1 MCVPF
6 PFCVMIYT
14 CLSTA
19 IILDCFGGCILE
31 LTIANILCRTCPKQS
46 SHERAHTANQVYTE
60 LRRIEINMRLLVG
73 DIGGTNARLVMY
85 EAPDDLSAYEDPP
98 NCLTTHKAIVQKYY
112 KNNDFTSFSEVLAS
126 FMSLPINAEKKV
138 RSCCFAVAGPV
149 SNNCINFTNR
159 DGWIIDGHDIAQD
172 FGFDRVELV
181 NDFSASG
188 YGLLSLTDD
197 ELVTLQ
203 EGKKTMLGT
212 QPIALIGAG
221 TGLGEC
227 YLTPNANGDLTAYA
241 TEGGHVEF
249 APRTPLE
256 IELLSFI
263 QNGLNST
270 SIDAKVGDMLPRV
283 SVERVVSGKGLEN
296 VYEFLRHKYPE
307 DVNRVYD
314 DAYNDS
320 KERGRLI
327 GSEKYNY
334 TLFRQAVEMMFA
346 VYGGETGNLALK
358 YLPFGGVYI
367 AGGIA
372 PKNIELINK
381 RDSQFLTRFLDKGRM
396 SSLMRDFPVH
406 VVMKE
411 DLGVRGAHFI
421 AMRNAAEKLK
431 RVEVNINQE
440 QGDNHTWNSGLMD
453 NPVVFAS
460 LVSGTTAVMTAATVV
475 GMLYALRKWNMF

>member
-1 MCVPF
+1 
-6 PFCVMIYT
+6 
-14 CLSTA
+14 
-19 IILDCFGGCILE
+19 
-31 LTIANILCRTCPKQS
+31 
-46 SHERAHTANQVYTE
+46 
-60 LRRIEINMRLLVG
+60 MRLLVG

-85 EAPDDLSAYEDPP
+85 EAPDDLSAYEKPP
-98 NCLTTHKAIVQKYY
+98 NCLTTHKVIVHKYY
-112 KNNDFTSFSEVLAS
+112 KNNDFTSFSEVLVS
-126 FMSLPINAEKKV
+126 FMSLPMNVDQKV
-138 RSCCFAVAGPV
+138 SSCCFAVAGPV

-203 EGKKTMLGT
+203 EGKKTTLGT

-249 APRTPLE
+249 APRTSLE
-256 IELLSFI
+256 LELLSFI
-263 QNGLNST
+263 QNRLNST
-270 SIDAKVGDMLPRV
+270 SVDFKTKADDILPRV

-296 VYEFLRHKYPE
+296 IYEFLRHKYPD
-307 DVNRVYD
+307 DVDRVYD
-314 DAYNDS
+314 GAYTEC
-320 KERGRLI
+320 KERGRMI

-334 TLFRQAVEMMFA
+334 TLFRQAMEMMFA
-346 VYGGETGNLALK
+346 VYGGEAGNLALK

-381 RDSQFLTRFLDKGRM
+381 QDSQFVTRFLDKGRM
-396 SSLMRDFPVH
+396 SSIMRDFPVY

-411 DLGVRGAHFI
+411 DLGIRGAHFI
-421 AMRNAAEKLK
+421 AVRNAAEKLK
-431 RVEVNINQE
+431 RVEININRE
-440 QGDNHTWNSGLMD
+440 SDDERHMKLNVIN
-453 NPVVFAS
+453 NPMVFAS
-460 LVSGTTAVMTAATVV
+460 LVSGTTAVLTAATVV
-475 GMLYALRKWNMF
+475 GMLYAMRKWDMF